1 MSFSELLFLVFVALI
16 VFGPKRL
23 PEIARK
29 AGKILGEFRRAS
41 NDFRAQIEDEVRKLE
56 LHEDV
61 RSIGATLKENVN
73 TVSRMALDQ
82 QVLEPVKPV
91 VEAEARAE
99 RDSSFDTAEA
109 EERPSVESGD
119 GLPWPEERAEEESDR
134 LKGQH
139 A

>member
-1 MSFSELLFLVFVALI
+1 MSFSEMLFLVFLALI

-29 AGKILGEFRRAS
+29 LGKIVGEFRRAS
-41 NDFRAQIEDEVRKLE
+41 NDFRAQIVDEVRKLE
-56 LHEDV
+56 LQEDV
-61 RSIGATLKENVN
+61 KSIGTTLKENVN
-73 TVSRMALDQ
+73 TVSRMAIDQ

-91 VEAEARAE
+91 VKAAE

-109 EERPSVESGD
+109 EAQTFVESGD
-119 GLPWPEERAEEESDR
+119 GLTWPDVAAAEESDGA
-134 LKGQH
+134 KGTH